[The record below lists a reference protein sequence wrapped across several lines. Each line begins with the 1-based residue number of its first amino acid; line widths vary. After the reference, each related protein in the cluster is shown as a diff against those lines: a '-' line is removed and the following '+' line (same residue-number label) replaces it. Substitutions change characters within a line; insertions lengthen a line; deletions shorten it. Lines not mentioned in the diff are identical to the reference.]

1 MSDISHRHGAHRH
14 THSFPTR
21 RSSDLALR
29 QLEPTDRA
37 AADVAKIMDVS
48 RRASSLT
55 RQLLS
60 FARRQSTT
68 SRVVDVKAFIDE
80 AAPLLK
86 RVVGDQISLDIH
98 LDPDT
103 PNVRFDPT
111 QFEQV
116 LVNLAANARDAMA
129 SGGGTL
135 SISTTR
141 RVVRDDET
149 VIDGRA
155 PGDHMV
161 LTVSDTGVGMS
172 GEIRQRIF

>member
-80 AAPLLK
+80 AARSEEHTSELQSQSNLVCRLLRQK
-86 RVVGDQISLDIH
+86 KK
-98 LDPDT
+98 
-103 PNVRFDPT
+103 PT
-111 QFEQV
+111 
-116 LVNLAANARDAMA
+116 
-129 SGGGTL
+129 
-135 SISTTR
+135 
-141 RVVRDDET
+141 
-149 VIDGRA
+149 
-155 PGDHMV
+155 
-161 LTVSDTGVGMS
+161 
-172 GEIRQRIF
+172 